1 MKLLHASLVAL
12 LAAGACA
19 GAMAQWK
26 WRDASGVV
34 QYSDRP
40 PPSGTPEKNILERP
54 TPARVAAPAP
64 AAAASALPGAPGAA
78 ASAPRGV
85 DTELE
90 ARRKQLEQEQQ
101 SKDAA
106 TKKAD
111 EQRIAA
117 ERAENCKRARSALRS
132 MEEGMRLVRTN
143 EKGEREVL
151 DDKGRAEEMT
161 RARSVIASDCK

>member
-12 LAAGACA
+12 LAAGACT

-26 WRDASGVV
+26 WRDANGVV

-54 TPARVAAPAP
+54 TPARIAATAPAVP
-64 AAAASALPGAPGAA
+64 ASAAPGAPAGA
-78 ASAPRGV
+78 ASAPRAG

-90 ARRKQLEQEQQ
+90 AKRKQLEQEQLT
-101 SKDAA
+101 KDAA
-106 TKKAD
+106 TKKAE
-111 EQRIAA
+111 EQRVAA

-151 DDKGRAEEMT
+151 DDKGRAEEMA
-161 RARSVIASDCK
+161 RARAVISSDCK